1 MANKKKQEN
10 PVSIVL
16 ADPNNTN
23 PEQLSKVLSKQNSV
37 KNNLLKI
44 DQRTSFN

>member
-1 MANKKKQEN
+1 MANKKKETQI
-10 PVSIVL
+10 PIILS
-16 ADPNNTN
+16 DPNNTK
-23 PEQLSKVLSKQNSV
+23 PEQLSQVLSKQNSV